1 MNTKQKS
8 IDAVLSE
15 LNEKQLQ
22 ATRHREGPLLIVA
35 GAGTG
40 KTMTL
45 AHRVAFLIASGID
58 PGRVLL
64 LTYTR
69 RAAAEMLRRV
79 EGILRRMAVAGESSG
94 RVQRQVAR
102 KVCGGTF
109 HAVASALLRRHGK
122 LIGLEPQFTILD
134 RSDSED
140 LMNVLRADLELPEAA
155 TRFPLKGTCLTI
167 YSRCVSTQKPLS
179 KVLEDHFPWC
189 QEHEQSLQQL
199 FNSYVDRKEIH
210 AVLDYDD
217 LLLFWHALV
226 SEPKAA
232 EAIRRKFDCV
242 LVDEYQDTNV
252 LQAEILKNLC
262 PDGSGLTVVGDDAQ
276 SIYSFRAATVRN
288 ILEFPDHYP
297 GTTVVTLEQNY
308 RSTQPILDAANAVI
322 REAKHRHEKE
332 LWSEKTNGRQPLLVN
347 CQDED
352 EQTDYVVDQIL
363 ENRETGTA
371 LKQQAVLFRASHHSL
386 SLEVELSRR
395 NIPFHKYGGLKFIE
409 TAHVKDLL
417 AILRFAENPKDAI
430 SGTRVLLLL
439 PGIGRKKAQDLLS
452 TLSQAFHNFEAW
464 DDFKPP
470 SVARDLWPKFVGLLK
485 KLASGQGTQNDVAAD
500 VHSVR
505 TFYAPLLE
513 QTLDHPE
520 ARLRDLEQ
528 LEQVATRF
536 PDRAAFL
543 SEITL
548 DPPSSTQEL
557 AGDPLLDEDYLILST
572 IHSAKGLEWD
582 SVFVIHAA
590 DGNIP
595 SDMATGSAEEIEEE
609 RRLFYVAMTR
619 ARQQLTVCH
628 PERYYFHSRHR
639 SDNHSFSQLTRFL
652 PEGIRGLFER
662 CVAGNRGDDVSEPEA
677 ASSDLNTTE
686 IRRRIKRM
694 WA

>member
-1 MNTKQKS
+1 MNTTHPS
-8 IDAVLSE
+8 IDVVLSE
-15 LNEKQLQ
+15 LNEKQNQ
-22 ATRHREGPLLIVA
+22 AVRHREGPLLIVA

-40 KTMTL
+40 KTTTL
-45 AHRVAFLIASGID
+45 AHRVAFQIASGVD
-58 PGRVLL
+58 PSRLLL

-79 EGILRRMAVAGESSG
+79 ETILRRMAHAGEPSG
-94 RVQRQVAR
+94 RHRRQIAR

-109 HAVASALLRRHGK
+109 HAVASGLLRRHGK

-140 LMNVLRADLELPEAA
+140 LMNVLRADLELPDAS
-155 TRFPLKGTCLTI
+155 TRFPLKATCLTI
-167 YSRCVSTQKPLS
+167 YSRCVSARQPLS

-189 QEHEQSLQQL
+189 QKHDQALQKL
-199 FNSYVDRKEIH
+199 FNAYVDRKETH

-232 EAIRRKFDCV
+232 EAIRSKFDCV

-262 PDGSGLTVVGDDAQ
+262 PDGKGLTVVGDDAQ

-288 ILEFPDHYP
+288 ILDFPDHFP
-297 GTTVVTLEQNY
+297 GTTIVTLEQNY
-308 RSTQPILDAANAVI
+308 RSTQPILDAANRVI
-322 REAKHRHEKE
+322 SQAKHRHAKE
-332 LWSEKTNGRQPLLVN
+332 LWSQRRDGPLPLLVN
-347 CQDED
+347 CLDED
-352 EQTDYVVDQIL
+352 EQTDYVIDQVL

-386 SLEVELSRR
+386 SLEVELSRH

-417 AILRFAENPKDAI
+417 AILRFAENPKDAVAG
-430 SGTRVLLLL
+430 SRVLLLL

-452 TLSQAFHNFEAW
+452 RLAQAQQDFQSW
-464 DDFKPP
+464 DGFTPP
-470 SVARDLWPKFVGLLK
+470 SAARDIWPKFIRLLK
-485 KLASGQGTQNDVAAD
+485 QLASGQGKHNNVAPD
-500 VHSVR
+500 VHLAR

-513 QTLDHPE
+513 QKLDHAE

-536 PDRAAFL
+536 PDRATFL
-543 SEITL
+543 SEVTL

-557 AGDPLLDEDYLILST
+557 AGHFVLSCVCFLTNNVIL
-572 IHSAKGLEWD
+572 
-582 SVFVIHAA
+582 
-590 DGNIP
+590 P
-595 SDMATGSAEEIEEE
+595 
-609 RRLFYVAMTR
+609 
-619 ARQQLTVCH
+619 
-628 PERYYFHSRHR
+628 
-639 SDNHSFSQLTRFL
+639 
-652 PEGIRGLFER
+652 
-662 CVAGNRGDDVSEPEA
+662 
-677 ASSDLNTTE
+677 
-686 IRRRIKRM
+686 
-694 WA
+694 